1 MKERVWDFRE
11 VGRLP
16 APGDNVAMA
25 TRRLEAGTRVSYEG
39 SEITVGHTVLE
50 GHRFAVEPI
59 AKGGSALWG
68 LRFGRAMRDIAP
80 GDYAC
85 NEKILRVLRERLRVS
100 PERGED
106 PEGTSDQGGGRV
118 PGGRTWPA

>member
-1 MKERVWDFRE
+1 MKQLVWDFQE

-25 TRRLEAGTRVSYEG
+25 TRRLEAGTRISREG

-59 AKGGSALWG
+59 AEGQDLLSWG
-68 LRFGRAMRDIAP
+68 LRFGRASAF
-80 GDYAC
+80 
-85 NEKILRVLRERLRVS
+85 LRLPAAKKTPRGPRTRAVAES
-100 PERGED
+100 PEGMAM
-106 PEGTSDQGGGRV
+106 
-118 PGGRTWPA
+118 PA